1 MTNNP
6 DMQPTVTEALKPCPF
21 CGSDAMRLIEVS
33 PLHEGKFRV
42 SHDHAITGFDC
53 YVSGPI
59 RVGEAAAIAAWN
71 TRHRSQDTAR
81 SADVGREALEG
92 WAEISGDAKAIV
104 ACGDRWKAVAAKIG
118 CGLHGF
124 NDGKSASFVTPDGN
138 IIEVGPKF
146 RLTIAA
152 LTTPP

>member
-71 TRHRSQDTAR
+71 TRQHSVDGRSEEHTSELQSLMRISYAVFCFKQKNDTEH
-81 SADVGREALEG
+81 SLL
-92 WAEISGDAKAIV
+92 I
-104 ACGDRWKAVAAKIG
+104 
-118 CGLHGF
+118 
-124 NDGKSASFVTPDGN
+124 TTN
-138 IIEVGPKF
+138 IIHTH
-146 RLTIAA
+146 LTI
-152 LTTPP
+152 PFS